1 MIDCSEDV
9 VTEDSELGTLSLH
22 STDQEDWSSAG
33 GVSEVSDMKP
43 GLVVS
48 LTDNSGHL
56 WGIVIVSREIKNQ
69 IFNKYLQNQ

>member
-56 WGIVIVSREIKNQ
+56 RRIVIVSREIKNQ
-69 IFNKYLQNQ
+69 